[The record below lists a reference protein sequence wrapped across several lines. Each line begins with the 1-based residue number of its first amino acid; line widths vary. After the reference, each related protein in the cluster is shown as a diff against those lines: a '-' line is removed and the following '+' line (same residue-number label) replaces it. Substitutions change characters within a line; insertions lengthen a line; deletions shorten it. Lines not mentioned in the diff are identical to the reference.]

1 MVYVQFRNV
10 QFRNC
15 GSLVL
20 SRYMQMFVL
29 YPVQVYTAYELPQ
42 KLSETPKLR
51 CYGYLKP
58 WHFTCRIPELRDI
71 LQNEYRSLSCKASRL
86 GTHNGKVTT
95 QRNDQSR
102 PVKGGS
108 RVKCPGYHL
117 QMGNLGRWDS
127 SRRFRPLDPIWSST
141 PPCRPPSAS
150 GSQPQKHPKAWWKIG
165 PANLEP
171 NDVFFRGDSHE
182 R

>member
-71 LQNEYRSLSCKASRL
+71 LQKEYRTAYHVRL
-86 GTHNGKVTT
+86 HVWGPIMGRLLLKQMTKVG
-95 QRNDQSR
+95 QSR
-102 PVKGGS
+102 AGCGS
-108 RVKCPGYHL
+108 RAPETFWRWEISAGETAAGASDHWILYEALHLLADLQVPLAASPRNIPKPG
-117 QMGNLGRWDS
+117 G
-127 SRRFRPLDPIWSST
+127 
-141 PPCRPPSAS
+141 
-150 GSQPQKHPKAWWKIG
+150 K
-165 PANLEP
+165 
-171 NDVFFRGDSHE
+171 
-182 R
+182 